1 MPSKKGR
8 SVSNSGRSH
17 AQKDSLHPYW
27 QSQVFQPRLHLEIKN
42 ALIWRESMAKT
53 YPNLINGKMV
63 ETSDTLDVV
72 NPATEEVIGLVPACG
87 AAELDSAVAAARA
100 AFGPWS
106 KTPIEDRRNYIRGVA
121 KAISDNSDELFRLL
135 TSEQGK
141 PHEQAK
147 QEIMG
152 AAYMTATQADL
163 DLDDEMVQDDEK
175 ESIRTR
181 RVPVGVVG
189 GIVPWNFPVSMA
201 VQKIVPAM
209 LSGCTI
215 ILKPSPFTPL
225 TTLRIAELIADVV
238 PAGVVNII
246 TGEDS
251 LGPLIT
257 SHPDIDKITFTG
269 STATGKKI
277 MEGASADL
285 KRITL
290 ELGGNDASIVMP
302 DADPKKVAEQLFWS
316 SFMNAGQICIAAKRV
331 YIHED
336 IYDELSAAIAEYA
349 KNVKVGD
356 GSEQGTGVGPIQNKK
371 QYERVLELIE
381 DAKDKGYKFLTGGDT
396 DPSGTG
402 YFVPLTILD
411 NPPED
416 ARIVAEEQFGPVMPL
431 MKFSTEEEVIERANN
446 SDYGLAGAVWTGD
459 ADKGV
464 EIAEQLETGT
474 VWINQFLKLT
484 PHTPFAGHKQSGF
497 GAEYGKEGLLE
508 FTYPQV
514 IMVNKANTPA

>member
-1 MPSKKGR
+1 
-8 SVSNSGRSH
+8 
-17 AQKDSLHPYW
+17 
-27 QSQVFQPRLHLEIKN
+27 
-42 ALIWRESMAKT
+42 MATQYK
-53 YPNLINGKMV
+53 NLIGGKMV
-63 ETSDTLDVV
+63 EASGWLDVV
-72 NPATEEVIGLVPACG
+72 NPATEQVIGQVPACG
-87 AAELDSAVAAARA
+87 SEELDAAVAAARK
-100 AFGPWS
+100 AFKTWS
-106 KTPIEDRRNYIRGVA
+106 KTSMDERRAAINAIAG
-121 KAISDNSDELFRLL
+121 AISANSEELYRLL

-147 QEIMG
+147 GEIMG
-152 AAYMTATQADL
+152 AAYMASAQAKL

-181 RVPVGVVG
+181 RIPVGVVG

-201 VQKIVPAM
+201 IQKIVPAI

-215 ILKPSPFTPL
+215 VLKPSPFTPL
-225 TTLRIAELIADVV
+225 TTLKVAELIADKV

-246 TGEDS
+246 TGEDT

-257 SHPDIDKITFTG
+257 EHADIDKITFTG

-277 MEGASADL
+277 MEGAASDL

-302 DADPKKVAEQLFWS
+302 DADVEKVAEQLFWA
-316 SFMNAGQICIAAKRV
+316 SFTNAGQICIAAKRV

-336 IYDELSAAIAEYA
+336 IYEDMSKAIAEYA
-349 KNVKVGD
+349 KGVTVGD
-356 GSEQGTGVGPIQNKK
+356 GSQQGTGVGPIQNKK
-371 QYERVLELIE
+371 QFDRVCELIQ
-381 DAKDKGYKFLTGGDT
+381 DAKDNGYPFLTGGDV

-431 MKFSTEEEVIERANN
+431 MKFSTEEEAISRANN
-446 SDYGLAGAVWTGD
+446 SDYGLAGAVWTKD
-459 ADKGV
+459 EENGV
-464 EIAEQLETGT
+464 KIAEQLETGT
-474 VWINQFLKLT
+474 VWVNQFLKLT
-484 PHTPFAGHKQSGF
+484 PHTPFAGHKQSGL

-514 IMVNKANTPA
+514 IMLKKNAPV

>member
-1 MPSKKGR
+1 MVTQYK
-8 SVSNSGRSH
+8 
-17 AQKDSLHPYW
+17 
-27 QSQVFQPRLHLEIKN
+27 
-42 ALIWRESMAKT
+42 
-53 YPNLINGKMV
+53 NLINGEMI
-63 ETSDTLDVV
+63 ETGEWLDVV
-72 NPATEEVIGLVPACG
+72 NPANEEVIGQVPAVG
-87 AAELDSAVAAARA
+87 AGELDTAVAAARA
-100 AFGPWS
+100 AF
-106 KTPIEDRRNYIRGVA
+106 KTWKATSFEERQA
-121 KAISDNSDELFRLL
+121 ACMAISGAIKENAEELYRLL

-147 QEIMG
+147 GEIYG
-152 AAYMTATQADL
+152 AAGMSAAQATLKLEDVINEDSDTRL
-163 DLDDEMVQDDEK
+163 
-175 ESIRTR
+175 SRTR

-189 GIVPWNFPVSMA
+189 GIVPWNFPVMMA
-201 VQKIVPAM
+201 VQKIIPALM
-209 LSGCTI
+209 SGCTI
-215 ILKPSPFTPL
+215 VLKPSPFTPL
-225 TTLRIAELIADVV
+225 TTLRIAELIADKV
-238 PAGVVNII
+238 PAGTVNII

-290 ELGGNDASIVMP
+290 ELGGNDASIVLP
-302 DADPKKVAEQLFWS
+302 DANVEKIAEQLFWA
-316 SFMNAGQICIAAKRV
+316 SFSNAGQICVAAKRV

-356 GSEQGTGVGPIQNKK
+356 GSQQGTGVGPIQNKK
-371 QYERVLELIE
+371 QYDRVLELIQ
-381 DAKDKGYKFLTGGDT
+381 DAKDKGYDFLTGGDV

-402 YFVPLTILD
+402 YYVPISILD

-431 MKFSTEEEVIERANN
+431 MKFSSEEEVIERANN
-446 SDYGLAGAVWTGD
+446 SEYGLAGAVWTAD
-459 ADKGV
+459 PDKGV

-474 VWINQFLKLT
+474 VWINEYLHLSPF
-484 PHTPFAGHKQSGF
+484 TPFGGHKQSGF
-497 GAEYGKEGLLE
+497 GAEYGLDGLKE

-514 IMVNKANTPA
+514 ITVKKDNVPA

>member
-1 MPSKKGR
+1 MVTQYK
-8 SVSNSGRSH
+8 
-17 AQKDSLHPYW
+17 
-27 QSQVFQPRLHLEIKN
+27 
-42 ALIWRESMAKT
+42 
-53 YPNLINGKMV
+53 NLINGEMIG
-63 ETSDTLDVV
+63 TSEWLDVV
-72 NPATEEVIGLVPACG
+72 NPATEEVIGQVPACG
-87 AAELDSAVAAARA
+87 QAELDKAVASARA
-100 AFGPWS
+100 AFNSWK
-106 KTPIEDRRNYIRGVA
+106 KTSFDERRAALGKIA
-121 KAISDNSDELFRLL
+121 KAISDNSEELFRLL

-141 PHEQAK
+141 PHAQAQ

-152 AAYMTATQADL
+152 ASYMINAQAQL
-163 DLDDEMVQDDEK
+163 DLDDEMFQDDEK
-175 ESIRTR
+175 ESVRTR

-225 TTLRIAELIADVV
+225 TTLRIAELIADAA
-238 PAGVVNII
+238 PPGVVNVI

-251 LGPLIT
+251 LGPMIT

-285 KRITL
+285 KRVTL

-336 IYDELSAAIAEYA
+336 IYDELSQAIADYA
-349 KNVKVGD
+349 AQVKVGD

-371 QYERVLELIE
+371 QYDRVLELIE
-381 DAKDKGYKFLTGGDT
+381 DAKDNGYKFLTGGDT

-431 MKFSTEEEVIERANN
+431 MKFSSEEEVIARAND
-446 SDYGLAGAVWTGD
+446 SDYGLAGAVWS
-459 ADKGV
+459 ADEDKAV

-474 VWINQFLKLT
+474 VWVNQFLKLT
-484 PHTPFAGHKQSGF
+484 PFTPFAGHKQSGF

-514 IMVNKANTPA
+514 IMVNKQAEVA